1 MAAPGPIA
9 DGRAGKTGDQM
20 LPAYG
25 LYGHIR
31 NNNIK
36 STVLLASFA
45 LYVALLWFVCCL
57 LWMGL
62 TTKFDPIIMRLAN
75 QHPPTFV
82 ESLPLLL
89 ARTVDLTLA
98 YAFIPTSVV
107 LIWFVVAFV
116 SHKAMIR
123 ARTGAQPVI
132 RSLEWDLYNSVE
144 NLSIT
149 AGLPMPRVEIIE
161 TEALNAYASGL
172 GPEDATIAVTRG
184 LLETLTKDELETVL
198 AHELTHIRNRDT
210 RLMVVAII
218 FVGILAYGAQ
228 TLGRTVWE
236 RKHGQPLAGADIP
249 LFAVAALVA
258 GLAYLFGVLARF
270 ALSRTREYLAD
281 AGAVELTKRP
291 ECLVSALRKISSRED
306 IPGMPASFHAMMI
319 SSRIDSLFST
329 HPPLAARIAALETY
343 AGAVEVGV
351 AAQPDRDRAPL
362 IGATAA
368 DAKPFERGRAINA
381 HSPLLPQVPFGRRK
395 SSALAKLTEAR

>member
-1 MAAPGPIA
+1 
-9 DGRAGKTGDQM
+9 M
-20 LPAYG
+20 LPVYG

-36 STVLLASFA
+36 SAVLLATFA
-45 LYVALLWFVCCL
+45 LYIALLWFVCCL
-57 LWMGL
+57 VWIGL
-62 TTKFDPIIMRLAN
+62 STKFEPIIMRLAGH
-75 QHPPTFV
+75 HPTLV
-82 ESLPLLL
+82 QLWQ
-89 ARTVDLTLA
+89 LTLTRAVDFAFA
-98 YAFIPTSVV
+98 YAFVPAGAV
-107 LIWFVVAFV
+107 LIWFVTAFF

-123 ARTGAQPVI
+123 AGTGARPIV
-132 RSLEWDLYNSVE
+132 RRLEWDLYNTVE
-144 NLSIT
+144 NLAIA
-149 AGLPMPRVEIIE
+149 AGLPMPTVEIIE

-172 GPEDATIAVTRG
+172 GTADATIAVTRG
-184 LLETLTKDELETVL
+184 LLETLTKDELETVV

-291 ECLVSALRKISSRED
+291 EALASALRKISGREE
-306 IPGMPASFHAMMI
+306 ISGMPASFHAMMI

-329 HPPLAARIAALETY
+329 HPPLSKRIARL
-343 AGAVEVGV
+343 
-351 AAQPDRDRAPL
+351 R
-362 IGATAA
+362 
-368 DAKPFERGRAINA
+368 
-381 HSPLLPQVPFGRRK
+381 
-395 SSALAKLTEAR
+395 

>member
-1 MAAPGPIA
+1 
-9 DGRAGKTGDQM
+9 
-20 LPAYG
+20 

-75 QHPPTFV
+75 QHPPTLV
-82 ESLPLLL
+82 ESWQLLF

-98 YAFIPTSVV
+98 YAVIPTGVV
-107 LIWFVVAFV
+107 LIWFVAAFF

-123 ARTGAQPVI
+123 AGTKAQPII
-132 RSLEWDLYNSVE
+132 RSLEWDLYNLVE

-149 AGLPMPRVEIIE
+149 AGLPMPTVEIME

-218 FVGILAYGAQ
+218 FVGVLAFGAQ
-228 TLGRTVWE
+228 SLGRTVWE
-236 RKHGQPLAGADIP
+236 RKHGQPLAGTDIV
-249 LFAVAALVA
+249 LFAVAAALA
-258 GLAYLFGVLARF
+258 GLAYLFGQLARF

-291 ECLVSALRKISSRED
+291 ECLVSALRKISGREEIAD
-306 IPGMPASFHAMMI
+306 LPASFHIMMI
-319 SSRIDSLFST
+319 SSRVESLFST
-329 HPPLAARIAALETY
+329 HPPLEARIAALEKY
-343 AGAVEVGV
+343 AGAAEM
-351 AAQPDRDRAPL
+351 
-362 IGATAA
+362 GATAA
-368 DAKPFERGRAINA
+368 PLGRGKAPLVGASAADATPLGSPLGSPLARDRAIDA
-381 HSPLLPQVPFGRRK
+381 HSPLRPQVPFGRRK
-395 SSALAKLTEAR
+395 PSASATLTTVR